1 MQGYCSC
8 SKWEKYSDWELN
20 WSPQK
25 KKNESNTDI
34 MCVKESLLP
43 YTIKNN
49 VYIQNREEDN
59 IERENTHISDIW
71 KPETCK

>member
-1 MQGYCSC
+1 MVS
-8 SKWEKYSDWELN
+8 SK
-20 WSPQK
+20 K

-59 IERENTHISDIW
+59 IERENTHISDI
-71 KPETCK
+71 